1 MNKLNE
7 KQMKKIGLILL
18 FTFLTFQSYSQ
29 TKNFI
34 DKPYLETAATVDTLV
49 IPDRIYLSILIT
61 EKDTRG
67 KISVEE
73 LENRMNTKL
82 IALGI
87 DTKKQLTLNDVT
99 SNFKTY
105 FLKGKDV
112 LKNKAYTLLVYDANT
127 AGKVIVGLES
137 IEISNVYLSKTEY
150 SKIEQLKIELKQKA
164 VVKAKM
170 QAESMLKPLNQNLGK
185 AIYLSDLNSSITN
198 MLQGKAA
205 GIQIRGYSSIK
216 ANEYKPIDIEFERI
230 RIESTIKVTFGI
242 D

>member
-1 MNKLNE
+1 MNKLNK

-18 FTFLTFQSYSQ
+18 LTFLTFQSYSQ

-34 DKPYLETAATVDTLV
+34 DKPYLETTATVDTLV

-67 KISVEE
+67 KTSVEE

-87 DTKKQLTLNDVT
+87 DTKKQLTLSDVS
-99 SNFKTY
+99 SNFRKY
-105 FLKGKDV
+105 FLKSKDV
-112 LKNKAYTLLVYDANT
+112 LKNKAYTLLVYNAET
-127 AGKVIVGLES
+127 AGKVMVGLES

-185 AIYLSDLNSSITN
+185 AIYISDLNSNITN
-198 MLQGKAA
+198 MLQGKSA
-205 GIQIRGYSSIK
+205 GIRIRGYSSL
-216 ANEYKPIDIEFERI
+216 NEVKYNPIDIEFEKI
-230 RIESTIKVTFGI
+230 KMESTIIIKFEI
-242 D
+242 E